1 MQRKMRTRIKT
12 RIKSLLLLTPYII
25 IIVGDGVVAA
35 VDTSSIQEQYE
46 QVSPFSMI
54 SLSLP
59 NMKMNCNHHRHNY
72 CSSHHRRRRGKYKEE
87 QQSQVLVEKWNDIQK
102 QYRQKYHYQQQQQQ
116 QQQQRQQN
124 LQLIDNYYYYTK
136 FERQLMGLQPFIIQ
150 STCTGTVPTD
160 KTHTNTVTTTTS
172 HHTHQHTS
180 TTSTTST
187 SSTPQHQHSSSTNKN
202 SSSFTSNVQ
211 PILYSILLPIG
222 TIFVLTTIS
231 SLAETIYYNKSSIL
245 SSISTNYSWV
255 SNCIDTFYLLKVM
268 DWKSIPFAIA
278 NLVWNWN
285 NDYNDISSSG
295 SGSSSNNSSSN
306 NSSSSSSNQH
316 DKEYS
321 NTILLRNEKKTIMS
335 YIMSYYSHSNMSSN
349 IVSSI
354 QHIVQNNI
362 ISPIKSYI
370 INHELIPRTHQIITK
385 LIYMELWRHF
395 WIEIFV
401 FLRTHVYK
409 TLSFAFMSSSFMSVM
424 PTSSYNNNNNNSH
437 NNNNSYKSSF
447 WEKNAPGF
455 LKRGLKSLF
464 IKYAQGHLEKL
475 IGDWFTKGYDF
486 IGLEVVGGNSW
497 TLMEKDHNDH
507 NDDNDNDDVDS
518 DYDVNNTI

>member
-1 MQRKMRTRIKT
+1 MQRKVRTRIKT
-12 RIKSLLLLTPYII
+12 RIKTLLLLIPCII
-25 IIVGDGVVAA
+25 IIVGDGVVVAA

-59 NMKMNCNHHRHNY
+59 NMKMNCNHHKHNHN
-72 CSSHHRRRRGKYKEE
+72 CNNHKHRRRGKYKEE

-102 QYRQKYHYQQQQQQ
+102 QYRQKYHYQQQQRQQ
-116 QQQQRQQN
+116 QQQN

-160 KTHTNTVTTTTS
+160 KTHTNTVTATTIDTS
-172 HHTHQHTS
+172 HHAHQHTS
-180 TTSTTST
+180 TTSTTSSA
-187 SSTPQHQHSSSTNKN
+187 SSTPQHQHNSSSTNKK
-202 SSSFTSNVQ
+202 SSSFTSIVQ
-211 PILYSILLPIG
+211 PILYSIPLPIG

-245 SSISTNYSWV
+245 SSISTNNYSWV
-255 SNCIDTFYLLKVM
+255 SNCIDIFYLLKVM

-285 NDYNDISSSG
+285 NDYHDISSSG
-295 SGSSSNNSSSN
+295 SSSN

-321 NTILLRNEKKTIMS
+321 HTILLRNEKKTIMS
-335 YIMSYYSHSNMSSN
+335 YIMSYYSHSNMNN

-409 TLSFAFMSSSFMSVM
+409 TLSFAFMSSSFMSVL
-424 PTSSYNNNNNNSH
+424 PTSSFNNNNNH
-437 NNNNSYKSSF
+437 NDNSYKSSF

-497 TLMEKDHNDH
+497 TLMEEDHND
-507 NDDNDNDDVDS
+507 NNDNNDVGS